1 MPNGHETCLLLVSGA
16 NRIAYESPQYPA
28 HQYHPGRAHPQ
39 VCIGRCCQNVRAD
52 MPEKRTIR
60 HFDDHP
66 TGSGRNKAQSKLREL
81 FRHCQV
87 VRRFRSAR
95 LLRGRRLLLGRCYQL
110 IIDQKACHAALLRI
124 LSSAAIA
131 LNQLYTLYA
140 LGNEAHRR
148 FARYMKNTSTAG
160 NRTIAGALSR

>member
-1 MPNGHETCLLLVSGA
+1 MISGTD
-16 NRIAYESPQYPA
+16 RQRGIQLCPQ
-28 HQYHPGRAHPQ
+28 
-39 VCIGRCCQNVRAD
+39 
-52 MPEKRTIR
+52 
-60 HFDDHP
+60 
-66 TGSGRNKAQSKLREL
+66 
-81 FRHCQV
+81 
-87 VRRFRSAR
+87 
-95 LLRGRRLLLGRCYQL
+95 
-110 IIDQKACHAALLRI
+110 ACHAALLRI